1 VSVEPANTDSAI
13 GAPADAA
20 DPELAGTGLPGLPE
34 LPEAPETT
42 EPPDAG
48 PVDRHDEDVLVELK
62 DGSKVLI
69 RQVHHDDVPLLE
81 EGFSRLS
88 AESRRLRFLT
98 DKPRLTQAELRYFT
112 HVDHHDHEAIG
123 ARDATDGRGLGI
135 ARFIRD
141 PENPEVAEVAVA
153 VVDDW
158 QRRGL
163 GTELLSRLFS
173 RAREEGIHRFTALVD
188 EDNQAVSAL
197 LKGLGGE
204 IRAIQH
210 EAGAVTYEIAPAP
223 ESLGAELQHVL
234 RAFGRGELTAPEA
247 VREVL
252 ARIVPER
259 LHS

>member
-1 VSVEPANTDSAI
+1 VTVEPM
-13 GAPADAA
+13 DAA
-20 DPELAGTGLPGLPE
+20 SPAPDEATGVTAE
-34 LPEAPETT
+34 
-42 EPPDAG
+42 

-62 DGSKVLI
+62 DGSTVVV
-69 RQVHHDDVPLLE
+69 RQVHRDDAPLLE

-98 DKPRLTQAELRYFT
+98 DKPRLTPAEVAYFT
-112 HVDHHDHEAIG
+112 HIDHHDHEAIG

-141 PENPEVAEVAVA
+141 PDNPEVAEVAVA

-163 GTELLSRLFS
+163 GTELLTRLFV

-197 LKGLGGE
+197 LKGLGGQ
-204 IRAIQH
+204 IRAVEH
-210 EAGAVTYEIAPAP
+210 EAGAITYEITPAP

-234 RAFGRGELTAPEA
+234 RAFGRGELTVPAA
-247 VREVL
+247 IRDAL
-252 ARIVPER
+252 ARLVPER
-259 LHS
+259 FRGD

>member
-1 VSVEPANTDSAI
+1 VTVEPT
-13 GAPADAA
+13 GVAA
-20 DPELAGTGLPGLPE
+20 E
-34 LPEAPETT
+34 
-42 EPPDAG
+42 

-62 DGSKVLI
+62 DGSKVVV
-69 RQVHHDDVPLLE
+69 RQVHRDDAPLLV
-81 EGFSRLS
+81 EGFTRLS

-98 DKPRLTQAELRYFT
+98 DKPRLTSAEVEYFT
-112 HVDHHDHEAIG
+112 HIDHHDHEAIG
-123 ARDATDGRGLGI
+123 ARDAADGRGLGI

-163 GTELLSRLFS
+163 GTELLSRLFV

-197 LKGLGGE
+197 LKGLGGQ
-204 IRAIQH
+204 IRAVGH
-210 EAGAVTYEIAPAP
+210 EAGAVTYEITPAP

-234 RAFGRGELTAPEA
+234 RAFGRGELTVPAA
-247 VREVL
+247 IRDAL
-252 ARIVPER
+252 ARLVPER
-259 LHS
+259 FRGD